1 VKSPIISNVNEKTTG
16 RYETIPAV
24 ISDIVIHRSW
34 VHVLAG
40 HNCVVAMGKLLTP
53 LSPGSKIGT
62 GQRLVIF
69 LAGKIT
75 AGLVES
81 NGSLPKTEQN
91 YHDMM

>member
-1 VKSPIISNVNEKTTG
+1 
-16 RYETIPAV
+16 
-24 ISDIVIHRSW
+24 
-34 VHVLAG
+34 
-40 HNCVVAMGKLLTP
+40 MGKLLTP